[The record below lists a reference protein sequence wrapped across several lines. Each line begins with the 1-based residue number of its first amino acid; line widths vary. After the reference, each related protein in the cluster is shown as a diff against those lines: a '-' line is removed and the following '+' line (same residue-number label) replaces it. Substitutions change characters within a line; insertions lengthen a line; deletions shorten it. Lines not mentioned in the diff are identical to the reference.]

1 MSEAACAAAC
11 LLHLNATAYDFV
23 VSCDGE
29 GKGGRC
35 RVFGS
40 VGDTAVDVAE
50 GDACRDGWAFEQGD
64 NGAVVG
70 ASQRQQS
77 ICVAKIK

>member
-40 VGDTAVDVAE
+40 VGYTAVDVAE
-50 GDACRDGWAFEQGD
+50 GDACGDGWALEQGD
-64 NGAVVG
+64 NGAVEG

>member
-23 VSCDGE
+23 ASCDGV

-40 VGDTAVDVAE
+40 EGYTAVEVA
-50 GDACRDGWAFEQGD
+50 GSDACGDGWAFEQGD